1 MEGVT
6 GSNLSMLA
14 FLEFAFS
21 LLPFQVKKFGLRK
34 PGYPQIPK
42 RFSEIE
48 PPPSRKINC
57 FLTGAVAVD
66 DRLLTVAVSAQDS
79 SVNWHASLTY

>member
-48 PPPSRKINC
+48 PP
-57 FLTGAVAVD
+57 LTK
-66 DRLLTVAVSAQDS
+66 
-79 SVNWHASLTY
+79 N